1 MLNAAQGK
9 HLAVQHHEIVAQM
22 HKYVLIAVELSVQ
35 GRQKRLLTQVTPFYR
50 TRPMLPKTKCR
61 ASEAGEALHLDVEPN
76 FTKRL
81 HATA

>member
-35 GRQKRLLTQVTPFYR
+35 GRQKRLLTQSGAILHLYVR
-50 TRPMLPKTKCR
+50 TRGARFIFKHGQLRP
-61 ASEAGEALHLDVEPN
+61 HEPY
-76 FTKRL
+76 R
-81 HATA
+81 